1 MKKIIVILIIISI
14 LTVNLRTNFVLA
26 QDNNQIDFSSY
37 YLQCKIP
44 EHIKVEELETAT
56 ETVEYIS
63 EFENFSGLSEPS
75 SASSFLESLLKGFIG
90 SLLTDLANQILS
102 SLLGKV
108 PVGASEV
115 NADIRNSIKE
125 STKNVLASI
134 KASIQLSIKDT
145 LEYFKFKLINKVNDL
160 IYGKILKNYL
170 SDINLYRNFR
180 LFLAQQKAI
189 NRVLNKY
196 KNLPCIP
203 DDFKWCFVSILKNNS
218 LIGVDLASQSENANK
233 LIKYVNAF
241 MKLQELNILGKR
253 SCEPEE
259 EKLVYENLGLEEPI
273 YEEALSSWGE
283 GGSVY
288 AAFNTKPKNLITKI
302 EAKPRNVFANIFSL
316 INPKVLLAQF
326 YPSQDF
332 GSYGKIFF
340 PFIEKINTEINL
352 RNCSY
357 LISRDLAIINA
368 ELEKEKERLGI
379 QFQQP
384 GGFTFKPKTECLKT
398 WAEVEREEVMRQL
411 DQARDKED
419 TQKIERLNAAL
430 KDLEQRISQ
439 QKDITGEDPRC
450 LIPGPTISAPSD
462 YERLKEQILT
472 SPLEFFK
479 SQERAANTLVAF
491 IRSWLS
497 TKLFKILDKG
507 FASLESRKTKSEVIT
522 DITKAYEEDRI
533 KKICDKTESVGVRG
547 VSQICRQTLESQKQ
561 TIGEILKN
569 DVKDL
574 SLRLRKILLPFKEVI
589 SETDNFHNTIT
600 ALIDYIENN
609 NLNISEDKLIE
620 LGNIAQQIDANKK
633 ELDDINNNFSNSS
646 STINQLIGLQLNT
659 TTITELQEDID
670 AITKEMENLEKSFKE
685 NTQRV
690 NSLLSEAYNLGFNSK
705 LTTFFSNY
713 PNMSLLIKNSYRC
726 EPFPRDYI
734 FYYDEPQ
741 GYEGYKAGGVC
752 NYYSTYPTLGNK
764 INLTFHKNFY
774 STHLMDVN
782 DLNYEWIKRRYDES
796 QADLIYDRPFKLYHG
811 YENRYVSAYLIAHDL
826 LIILYSLYGQD
837 ETSINSNSF
846 MNSLN
851 THISNLASVNIDIN
865 RKQEFVN
872 EIKNVLIPYFDKLEK
887 FSIYLIGFTKNNTTP
902 AGTLLYDF
910 NFTYS
915 SGRGSSVSL
924 NTGEILEHIK
934 KLSSLYKEIL
944 NIIIKMYTEQDSDI
958 IRYGKLKQ
966 RLLDLNKQLEEEQN
980 KALDELLSKLS
991 SEEINAIYSSL
1002 ENNVEKINDIMDS
1015 NYILCQE
1022 YNDLLKDIEEEL
1034 KSAPPEANTS
1044 LPESETEPE
1053 TESYKIQKETKFSLI
1068 KRAFDITKNLIASI
1082 FNVFNIFKPKKI
1094 YIK

>member
-1 MKKIIVILIIISI
+1 MRKIIVFLIIISI
-14 LTVNLRTNFVLA
+14 LTVNLRINFVLA
-26 QDNNQIDFSSY
+26 QNNQIDFSSY

-44 EHIKVEELETAT
+44 EPIKIEEFESAT

-102 SLLGKV
+102 SLFGKV

-125 STKNVLASI
+125 ATKNVLASI
-134 KASIQLSIKDT
+134 KVSIQLSIKDA

-160 IYGKILKNYL
+160 IYSKILKNYI

-189 NRVLNKY
+189 NRVLNRY
-196 KNLPCIP
+196 KNCLSCVP
-203 DDFKWCFVSILKNNS
+203 DDFRWCFVSILNNAQIAG
-218 LIGVDLASQSENANK
+218 LDLASQSENAAK

-241 MKLQELNILGKR
+241 IKLQTLNILERGI
-253 SCEPEE
+253 CESREE
-259 EKLVYENLGLEEPI
+259 ETILYNCLGVQPPL

-283 GGSVY
+283 GGPAS

-302 EAKPRNVFANIFSL
+302 ETKSPNVFANIFSL
-316 INPKVLLAQF
+316 INPKGLLAQF

-352 RNCSY
+352 GNCSI
-357 LISRDLAIINA
+357 LMSRIMAEINA

-398 WAEVEREEVMRQL
+398 WAEVEREEVMREL
-411 DQARDKED
+411 ARAMEKGDREKVNKLSTTTE
-419 TQKIERLNAAL
+419 ILNQIIA
-430 KDLEQRISQ
+430 Q

-479 SQERAANTLVAF
+479 SQERAVNTLVAF

-507 FASLESRKTKSEVIT
+507 FASLESRKTKSEIVT
-522 DITKAYEEDRI
+522 DITKAYEGNRI
-533 KKICDKTESVGVRG
+533 KEICDKTESVGVRG

-561 TIGEILKN
+561 TIGEIVKN

-574 SLRLRKILLPFKEVI
+574 SLRLRKILLPFQEVI
-589 SETDNFHNTIT
+589 SETDKFHNTIT

-620 LGNIAQQIDANKK
+620 LGNIAQQIYANKK

-646 STINQLIGLQLNT
+646 STINQLSTLQLDT
-659 TTITELQEDID
+659 ATITKLQEERD
-670 AITKEMENLEKSFKE
+670 AITKEIENLESRFRK

-713 PNMSLLIKNSYRC
+713 PNMSLLIKKSYRC

-734 FYYDEPQ
+734 FYYDEPR
-741 GYEGYKAGGVC
+741 GYEGYRAGGVC

-851 THISNLASVNIDIN
+851 THISNLVSVNIDLS

-872 EIKNVLIPYFDKLEK
+872 EIKNVLIPYFDKLER

-902 AGTLLYDF
+902 ARTLLYDF

-924 NTGEILEHIK
+924 NTGEVLEYLK

-944 NIIIKMYTEQDSDI
+944 NIIIKMYTEQDSDV
-958 IRYGKLKQ
+958 IRYGELKEDLM
-966 RLLDLNKQLEEEQN
+966 RLNKQLEEEQN
-980 KALDELLSKLS
+980 KVLDELLSKLS
-991 SEEINAIYSSL
+991 SEEINALYSSL

-1015 NYILCQE
+1015 NYNLCQE
-1022 YNDLLKDIEEEL
+1022 YNQLIKDIEEEL
-1034 KSAPPEANTS
+1034 KSASQETAPS
-1044 LPESETEPE
+1044 LPEG
-1053 TESYKIQKETKFSLI
+1053 ESYKIQKETKFSLI
-1068 KRAFDITKNLIASI
+1068 RRTFDITKNLIASI

>member
-1 MKKIIVILIIISI
+1 MRKIIVFLIIISI
-14 LTVNLRTNFVLA
+14 LTVNLRINFVLA
-26 QDNNQIDFSSY
+26 QNNQIDFSSY

-44 EHIKVEELETAT
+44 EYIRTEEFETAT

-102 SLLGKV
+102 SLFGKV

-134 KASIQLSIKDT
+134 KASIQLSIKDA
-145 LEYFKFKLINKVNDL
+145 LEYFKFKLINKINDL
-160 IYGKILKNYL
+160 IYGKILKNYI

-189 NRVLNKY
+189 NSVLNKY

-218 LIGVDLASQSENANK
+218 LIGVDLASQSESANK

-259 EKLVYENLGLEEPI
+259 ERLVYENLGVEEPI
-273 YEEALSSWGE
+273 YEEPLQSWGE
-283 GGSVY
+283 GGPAS

-302 EAKPRNVFANIFSL
+302 ETKPRNVFANIFSL
-316 INPKVLLAQF
+316 INPKSLLAQF
-326 YPSQDF
+326 YPPQDF

-368 ELEKEKERLGI
+368 ELEKEKEKLGI

-398 WAEVEREEVMRQL
+398 WAEIEREEIMREL
-411 DQARDKED
+411 AQAIEKGD
-419 TQKIERLNAAL
+419 TQRVQELDGRLQGINQL
-430 KDLEQRISQ
+430 ISQ

-462 YERLKEQILT
+462 YEKLKEQILT
-472 SPLEFFK
+472 FPLEFFK

-507 FASLESRKTKSEVIT
+507 FASLESRKTKSEVVT
-522 DITKAYEEDRI
+522 DITKAYEGDRI

-561 TIGEILKN
+561 TIGEIIKN

-574 SLRLRKILLPFKEVI
+574 SLRLRKILLPFQRVI
-589 SETDNFHNTIT
+589 SETDNFHNTII
-600 ALIDYIENN
+600 ALIDYIESN
-609 NLNISEDKLIE
+609 NLNISENKLIE
-620 LGNIAQQIDANKK
+620 LYNITQQIDANKK

-646 STINQLIGLQLNT
+646 STINQLSKLQLDT
-659 TTITELQEDID
+659 ATITKLQEERD
-670 AITKEMENLEKSFKE
+670 AITKEIENLESRFRE
-685 NTQRV
+685 NTRRV
-690 NSLLSEAYNLGFNSK
+690 NSLLSEVYNLGFNSK

-713 PNMSLLIKNSYRC
+713 PNMSLLIKQEGNDCIR
-726 EPFPRDYI
+726 FPAWYI
-734 FYYDEPQ
+734 AYYETGESIIMDHNPC
-741 GYEGYKAGGVC
+741 YI
-752 NYYSTYPTLGNK
+752 NPYPELGTK
-764 INLTFHKNFY
+764 RELTFYKNFY
-774 STHLMDVN
+774 PTHLMNWDF
-782 DLNYEWIKRRYDES
+782 DYQAIKTRYDNSRADIRGDPYRYSVYPS
-796 QADLIYDRPFKLYHG
+796 QDKRVY
-811 YENRYVSAYLIAHDL
+811 AYFIAHDL

-851 THISNLASVNIDIN
+851 AHISNLVSVNIDLS

-887 FSIYLIGFTKNNTTP
+887 FSTSLIDFTKSTTVD
-902 AGTLLYDF
+902 ANTLLYDF

-924 NTGEILEHIK
+924 NTGEVLEHIK

-944 NIIIKMYTEQDSDI
+944 NIIVKMYTEQDSDI
-958 IRYGKLKQ
+958 IRYAKLKEDLIQ
-966 RLLDLNKQLEEEQN
+966 LNKQLEEEQN
-980 KALDELLSKLS
+980 KVLDELLLKLS
-991 SEEINAIYSSL
+991 SEEINALYSSL

-1015 NYILCQE
+1015 NYNLCQE

-1044 LPESETEPE
+1044 LPESETGLE